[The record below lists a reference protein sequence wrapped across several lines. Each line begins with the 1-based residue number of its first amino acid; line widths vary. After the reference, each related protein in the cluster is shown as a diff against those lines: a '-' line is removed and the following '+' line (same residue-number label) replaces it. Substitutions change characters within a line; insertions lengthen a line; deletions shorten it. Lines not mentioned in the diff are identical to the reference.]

1 MAKDKKKIATHPET
15 KGQDTYIVKS
25 LDQAKLLAD
34 PLRLRILQ
42 AFVREPRT
50 TKQVADSLGE
60 NASKLYR
67 HVDALHQAGFLE
79 LKAEKR
85 KRGTTERYLQA
96 IAHQFVI
103 DPTLFLAG
111 PDLQKGVRG
120 SNEMLDAIIELTRA
134 ELKKI
139 PGHKAEEGLKPI
151 VLRSQFR
158 GSAAQIRKLRQ
169 GLMDW
174 LTMCHD
180 LAKARDASKSTHEK
194 EYVVTVAFYPIVK
207 E

>member
-1 MAKDKKKIATHPET
+1 MAKVTKKKATLPEP

-67 HVDALHQAGFLE
+67 HVDALHKSGLLE

-85 KRGTTERYLQA
+85 KRGTIERYLQA

-103 DPTLFLAG
+103 DPTLFLSG
-111 PDLQKGVRG
+111 SEPHKGVQG
-120 SNEMLDAIIELTRA
+120 NNEMLDAIIELTRA
-134 ELKKI
+134 ELKKV
-139 PGHKAEEGLKPI
+139 PGHKTEDGLKPL
-151 VLRSQFR
+151 VMRSQIR
-158 GSAAQIRKLRQ
+158 ASADQIRKLRE

-174 LTMCHD
+174 LKMCHEV
-180 LAKARDASKSTHEK
+180 AKAHHESKNSKEQ
-194 EYVVTVAFYPIVK
+194 EYVITIAFYPIVK